1 MSEKTEFDKDYRP
14 PGSKRALGVVGG
26 FDPAAKLRQIDEQ
39 PAAGAVEGPKSLN
52 RQSLIDRALDD
63 LSPERRALREKIIDA
78 LRTVYD
84 PELPVNL
91 YDLGLIY
98 KLDLDEQNRVDCQMT
113 LTAPG
118 CPVAGTLPGEVEKAI
133 KSVDGVNGASVELVW
148 EPRWGK
154 QMMSDVA
161 LLELGLM

>member
-1 MSEKTEFDKDYRP
+1 MPGADEFKDYKP
-14 PGSKRALGVVGG
+14 AGSRRSLDVTG
-26 FDPAAKLRQIDEQ
+26 FDPAAKLRQIEKG
-39 PAAGAVEGPKSLN
+39 PAETAGPKSLN
-52 RQSLIDRALDD
+52 RQNLIDRALDG
-63 LSPERRALREKIIDA
+63 LPPEKQQLREKVIEA
-78 LRTVYD
+78 LQTVYD

-98 KLDLDEQNRVDCQMT
+98 KLEIDDAHHVYCEMT
-113 LTAPG
+113 LTAPA

-133 KSVDGVNGASVELVW
+133 AGVDGVAGAKVELVW

-154 QMMSDVA
+154 QMMSEVA